1 MLRSAYYGQELL
13 STFGT
18 TIGEIA
24 LIPATGGV
32 FTVQLTHYPSSRS
45 KSMENQSIIGTE
57 VSKDAGV
64 ESILIWDRKTEA
76 GFPETKVLK
85 QRIRDHLEPG
95 RDLGHSDT
103 PSKQAKKTEIE
114 GPGDAKH
121 VSVDGNASPVK
132 DTAKSIKAESEQ
144 CADCG

>member
-103 PSKQAKKTEIE
+103 PSKQVKKTEINGSVSAE
-114 GPGDAKH
+114 DIPIAGDVPSTNETSKGTK
-121 VSVDGNASPVK
+121 VD
-132 DTAKSIKAESEQ
+132 SEQ